1 MTMRYVRGFGGVT
14 AAERRRA
21 DRFYDALMG
30 VRTSVRPPFGR
41 AGASDETDE
50 QAPPIEQPDQ
60 QPPVLPQA
68 PVQPAVQRPYLPA
81 GGRNFVPRQGVFTC
95 RPASFVVVPASFLPE
110 RTTNAGAA
118 IDAALTAA
126 GLSAAQ
132 RGQITR
138 PGLDAIAAEFGGA
151 ALTELFARLR
161 WSAADIVASG
171 HGADSKLVPRLL
183 IHIPG
188 HFRELARRAPDAR
201 EAFVL
206 ECLGWLLMAHIR
218 GAVASATGSSWWVP
232 PSPPFVTAVPNPIP
246 PISPEVSRLCLRYL
260 LIDTT
265 LTAAQW
271 NGRLMAWGGGLAGRQ
286 WQAEINAPDPG
297 RPFYA
302 SLAAI
307 PAHLN
312 TDAPRAAFLT
322 AWNQR
327 LADTDAAHPPD
338 AAAAA
343 TVTLEGLRNAVALR
357 TCDNAN
363 AHLPRGA
370 LADLGLQGLEF
381 TYVFPRTRGITLTKL
396 ALMSQLH
403 PVYTAL
409 FRTIYEL
416 GWNDLLYH
424 CEGGGCFRGT
434 KHPAAARV
442 QIAGVAVTVDPFA
455 APNATTVTRVNTNF
469 SATQRARVVR
479 AERTA
484 RSISEHGNGS
494 ANDFNV
500 AENDQG
506 IAARPFGS
514 MDPRVVAIFEAFHFR
529 WGACFSPTDPMHFD
543 YSHAPSAP
551 AAANAGALG
560 QVVTP
565 RLLLPARATT
575 AQEPAIA

>member
-1 MTMRYVRGFGGVT
+1 MRYVRGFGMVT
-14 AAERRRA
+14 ARERRRA
-21 DRFYDALMG
+21 DRFYDALIG
-30 VRTSVRPPFGR
+30 VRTTVRPPFRR
-41 AGASDETDE
+41 ATAPYETHE
-50 QAPPIEQPDQ
+50 HALPIEQA
-60 QPPVLPQA
+60 QPQPA
-68 PVQPAVQRPYLPA
+68 APAVQSPYLPA
-81 GGRNFVPRQGVFTC
+81 GGRDFAPQQGVFNC
-95 RPASFVVVPASFLPE
+95 QSASFVVVPASFLPE
-110 RTTNAGAA
+110 RTRDPGAA

-126 GLSAAQ
+126 GLTAMQ
-132 RGQITR
+132 RGQVTR
-138 PGLDAIAAEFGGA
+138 PGLEPIASEFGGP
-151 ALTELFARLR
+151 ALTELVARLG
-161 WSAADIVASG
+161 WSAADIATRG
-171 HGADSKLVPRLL
+171 HGADSMLVPRLL

-206 ECLGWLLMAHIR
+206 ECLGWLLMAQVQ
-218 GAVASATGSSWWVP
+218 GAVASATRSSWWIP
-232 PSPPFVTAVPNPIP
+232 PPPPFVTAVPNPIP
-246 PISPEVSRLCLRYL
+246 PMSAEVSRLFLRYL

-271 NGRLMAWGGGLAGRQ
+271 NARLMAWGNSLAGRQ
-286 WQAEINAPDPG
+286 WQAEISAPDPG

-312 TDAPRAAFLT
+312 TAVPRAAFAT
-322 AWNQR
+322 AWTHR

-338 AAAAA
+338 AAGAAS
-343 TVTLEGLRNAVALR
+343 VTLEGLRNAVALR

-363 AHLPRGA
+363 AHLPPGA
-370 LADLGLQGLEF
+370 LADLTLQGLEF

-409 FRTIYEL
+409 FRAIYEL

-434 KHPAAARV
+434 KHPGAARV
-442 QIAGVAVTVDPFA
+442 AIGGAMVTVDPFD
-455 APNATTVTRVNTNF
+455 APNATTVARVNTNF
-469 SATQRARVVR
+469 NAPQRARVVG
-479 AERTA
+479 AEQTA
-484 RSISEHGNGS
+484 RRISEHGNGS
-494 ANDFNV
+494 ATDFNV
-500 AENDQG
+500 AENDQA

-514 MDPRVVAIFEAFHFR
+514 MDPRIVAIFEAFHFR

-551 AAANAGALG
+551 AAANAGTPAP
-560 QVVTP
+560 VVAP

-575 AQEPAIA
+575 AQEPTIA

>member
-1 MTMRYVRGFGGVT
+1 MRYVRGFGMVT
-14 AAERRRA
+14 ARERRRA
-21 DRFYDALMG
+21 DRFYETLMG
-30 VRTSVRPPFGR
+30 VRTTARPHFGR
-41 AGASDETDE
+41 PTVPYETYE
-50 QAPPIEQPDQ
+50 HALPIEEAQP
-60 QPPVLPQA
+60 QPPA
-68 PVQPAVQRPYLPA
+68 PPAVQLPYLPA
-81 GGRNFVPRQGVFTC
+81 GGHNFAPRQGVFNC
-95 RPASFVVVPASFLPE
+95 QPASFIVVPASFLPE
-110 RTTNAGAA
+110 RTRDPGAA

-126 GLSAAQ
+126 GLTAAQ
-132 RGQITR
+132 RGQVTR
-138 PGLDAIAAEFGGA
+138 PGLEAIANEFGGP
-151 ALTELFARLR
+151 ALTELVARLR
-161 WSAADIVASG
+161 WSAADTATRG
-171 HGADSKLVPRLL
+171 HGADSMLVPRLL

-188 HFRELARRAPDAR
+188 HFRELARRATDAR

-218 GAVASATGSSWWVP
+218 GAVASATGSSWWIP
-232 PSPPFVTAVPNPIP
+232 PPPPFVTAVPNPIP
-246 PISPEVSRLCLRYL
+246 PISAEVSRRFLRYL

-265 LTAAQW
+265 MSAAQW
-271 NGRLMAWGGGLAGRQ
+271 NGKLMAWGNSLAGRQ
-286 WQAEINAPDPG
+286 WHAEISAPDPG

-302 SLAAI
+302 SLATI

-312 TDAPRAAFLT
+312 TAAPRAAFAT
-322 AWNQR
+322 AWSQR
-327 LADTDAAHPPD
+327 LADTDAAHAPD
-338 AAAAA
+338 AAGAAS
-343 TVTLEGLRNAVALR
+343 VTLEGLRNAVALR

-370 LADLGLQGLEF
+370 LADLTLQGLEF

-409 FRTIYEL
+409 FRAIYEL

-434 KHPAAARV
+434 KHPGAARV
-442 QIAGVAVTVDPFA
+442 LIGGAMVTVDPFD
-455 APNATTVTRVNTNF
+455 APNATTVARVNTDFN
-469 SATQRARVVR
+469 AAQRARVVS
-479 AERTA
+479 AEQTA
-484 RSISEHGNGS
+484 RRIAEHGNGS

-514 MDPRVVAIFEAFHFR
+514 MDPRIVAIFEAFHFR

-560 QVVTP
+560 QVV
-565 RLLLPARATT
+565 
-575 AQEPAIA
+575 